1 LRLALRLALTFGL
14 LAAASSALVGVAVRY
29 RLVATETARFRDD
42 VRGICERI
50 RGEVQRQADADRT
63 LITGFCEG
71 NELVEHVGL
80 AIDNGEIDERRLSFS
95 SRVRTERKA
104 FGMDELL
111 VGVEKGDIVGAS
123 PTTLIGMVPAEVDA
137 LIRADASTFTLRT
150 GPVPAIV
157 NRCVKASPNGRLV
170 GMVAARHVDPMM
182 DRIARTLGITVVPSW
197 PRPVVDAEE
206 DAVSATPHAA
216 KPKAK
221 GKAAASAT
229 SKATTEAKSASASA
243 SVSASASA
251 ARTTGSVSNVDG
263 GAERATCRI
272 EDARGAALPFQ
283 IVKSTRELDANLAEV
298 DRAVGVLAIV
308 AAVVAFLVAVVL
320 ARSIGRPLSLLAQAA
335 GKVAAGEAQPLEVRG
350 SGEVRELG
358 LAFDRMIKDLA
369 VTRRR
374 LAAASRVA
382 AWREVAR
389 RVAHEVKNPLA
400 PIRAAVE
407 TLRRLRAREDP
418 RFDEYFDEATRTVLD
433 EVHRIS
439 NIVTE
444 FTRFARLPPPKPQ
457 DMDVEEVARHVVQMH
472 KATAGDVH
480 LSHVTQRRAPAIRAD
495 RDQVIQVLTNLVQN
509 ALDAVKEVPGGAVT
523 LTTDTDG
530 HYVSFTV
537 TDNGSGVAPEFAGRL
552 FEPYSTTKSS
562 GTGLGLAIAQRI
574 AYEHNGELSYAGT
587 SANGRGAVF
596 RLVLPLE
603 GPTASDTSPPSS
615 DG

>member
-1 LRLALRLALTFGL
+1 MRLAPRLALTFGL
-14 LAAASSALVGVAVRY
+14 LVVASSLLVGFAVRS
-29 RLVATETARFRDD
+29 RLAATQTDRFRED

-50 RGEVQRQADADRT
+50 QDEVRRQAAADRT
-63 LITGFCEG
+63 LLTGFCEG
-71 NELVEHVGL
+71 NELVEQVGL

-111 VGVEKGDIVGAS
+111 VAAEKGDIVGAS
-123 PTTLIGMVPAEVDA
+123 PTTLIGMAPAEVDA
-137 LIRADASTFTLRT
+137 LIRADASTFALRT
-150 GPVPAIV
+150 GPVPALV
-157 NRCVKASPNGRLV
+157 TRCTKPSPNGKVV

-197 PRPVVDAEE
+197 PKSAPVEVEPPAPPSPQARPKHGKTGARP
-206 DAVSATPHAA
+206 SASTPPPPVA
-216 KPKAK
+216 P
-221 GKAAASAT
+221 
-229 SKATTEAKSASASA
+229 SASAPRPAPSA
-243 SVSASASA
+243 E
-251 ARTTGSVSNVDG
+251 

-272 EDARGAALPFQ
+272 EDARGVALPFQ
-283 IVKSTRELDANLAEV
+283 IVKSTRELETNLREV
-298 DRAVGVLAIV
+298 DRAVGIV
-308 AAVVAFLVAVVL
+308 AVVASIVAFLLAVIL
-320 ARSIGRPLSLLAQAA
+320 ARSISRPLSVLAREA
-335 GKVAAGEAQPLEVRG
+335 GKVAAGEARPIEVRG
-350 SGEVRELG
+350 SGEVRDLG
-358 LAFDRMIKDLA
+358 LAFDRMIEDLA

-407 TLRRLRAREDP
+407 TLRRLRAREDT

-457 DMDVEEVARHVVQMH
+457 DLDVEEVARHVVQLH
-472 KATAGDVH
+472 KASAGETH
-480 LSHVTQRRAPAIRAD
+480 LAHVAQRRAPTIRAD
-495 RDQVIQVLTNLVQN
+495 RDQVVQVLTNLIQN
-509 ALDAVKEVPGGAVT
+509 ALDGVKERGPEGAVT

-530 HYVSFTV
+530 HWVSFSV
-537 TDNGSGVAPEFAGRL
+537 ADNGQGVAPEFAGRL
-552 FEPYSTTKSS
+552 FEPYATTKSS

-574 AYEHNGELSYAGT
+574 AYEHNGELSYVGP

-596 RLVLPLE
+596 RLVLPVE
-603 GPTASDTSPPSS
+603 GPPPMSEGGPPSS
-615 DG
+615 GGGGTAGV

>member
-1 LRLALRLALTFGL
+1 MRLALRLALTFGL

-29 RLVATETARFRDD
+29 RLAETETKRFHEE
-42 VRGICERI
+42 VGGICERM
-50 RGEVQRQADADRT
+50 RAEVNRQADADRT

-71 NELVEHVGL
+71 NELVEEVGV
-80 AIDNGEIDERRLSFS
+80 AIAKGELDERRAAFS
-95 SRVRTERKA
+95 ERVRTERTA

-123 PTTLIGMVPAEVDA
+123 PTTLIGMAPGEVDA
-137 LIRADASTFTLRT
+137 LIRGDASTFTLRT
-150 GPVPAIV
+150 GAVPAIV
-157 NRCVKASPNGRLV
+157 NRCTKPSPNGRVV

-182 DRIARTLGITVVPSW
+182 DRIARTLGISVVPSW
-197 PRPVVDAEE
+197 PKGSSSLAEPLPAPTPIKPKHGKGAPRPTTTATIPPT
-206 DAVSATPHAA
+206 ATPSATPE
-216 KPKAK
+216 PP
-221 GKAAASAT
+221 S
-229 SKATTEAKSASASA
+229 
-243 SVSASASA
+243 
-251 ARTTGSVSNVDG
+251 G

-272 EDARGAALPFQ
+272 EDSHGAALPFQ
-283 IVKSTRELDANLAEV
+283 IVKSTRELEANLREIDLV
-298 DRAVGVLAIV
+298 VGLLMIV
-308 AAVVAFLVAVVL
+308 AAVVAFFVAFLL
-320 ARSIGRPLSLLAQAA
+320 ARSIGRPLSLLAQEA
-335 GKVAAGEAQPLEVRG
+335 GKVAAGEARPIEVRG

-358 LAFDRMIKDLA
+358 RAFDRMIQDLA

-457 DMDVEEVARHVVQMH
+457 DIDVEDVARHIVQMH
-472 KATAGDVH
+472 KAAAGEIH
-480 LSHVTQRRAPAIRAD
+480 LSHVAQRRAPSMRAD

-509 ALDAVKEVPGGAVT
+509 ALDSVKDRGAAGAVT

-530 HYVSFTV
+530 RYVYFSV
-537 TDNGSGVAPEFAGRL
+537 SDNGEGVAPEFAGRL
-552 FEPYSTTKSS
+552 FEPYATTKTS

-574 AYEHNGELSYAGT
+574 AYEHDGELSYVGA

-596 RLVLPLE
+596 RLVLPID
-603 GPTASDTSPPSS
+603 GPAPASEASPPSE
-615 DG
+615 GG

>member
-1 LRLALRLALTFGL
+1 MRLALRLALTFGL

-29 RLVATETARFRDD
+29 RLVATETERFRED

-50 RGEVQRQADADRT
+50 RGEVKRQADADRT

-123 PTTLIGMVPAEVDA
+123 PTPLIGMAPAEVDA
-137 LIRADASTFTLRT
+137 LIRADATTFTLRT
-150 GPVPAIV
+150 GRTPAIV

-197 PRPVVDAEE
+197 PRPTVLDDEGVAEPKPE
-206 DAVSATPHAA
+206 P
-216 KPKAK
+216 KPKPK
-221 GKAAASAT
+221 SKPTPKTAASVLA
-229 SKATTEAKSASASA
+229 
-243 SVSASASA
+243 SASASA
-251 ARTTGSVSNVDG
+251 AASAAPIASSTGAGGVSNVAE

-272 EDARGAALPFQ
+272 EDAHGAALPFQ

-308 AAVVAFLVAVVL
+308 AAVVAFFVAVLL
-320 ARSIGRPLSLLAQAA
+320 ARSIGRPLSLLAQEA
-335 GKVAAGEAQPLEVRG
+335 GKVAAGEAQPLPVRG
-350 SGEVRELG
+350 SGEMRELG

-369 VTRRR
+369 VTRSR

-444 FTRFARLPPPKPQ
+444 FTRFARLPPPRPQ
-457 DMDVEEVARHVVQMH
+457 DMDVEDVARHVVQVH
-472 KATAGDVH
+472 KPAAGDAR

-509 ALDAVKEVPGGAVT
+509 ALDAVKDVPGGAVT

-530 HYVSFTV
+530 HYVSFIV
-537 TDNGSGVAPEFAGRL
+537 TDNGSGISPEFAGRL
-552 FEPYSTTKSS
+552 FEPYATTKSS

-596 RLVLPLE
+596 RLVLPVE
-603 GPTASDTSPPSS
+603 GPPHDAPPPSS

>member
-42 VRGICERI
+42 VKGICERI

-71 NELVEHVGL
+71 NELVQRVGL
-80 AIDNGEIDERRLSFS
+80 AIDNGELEERRLSFS
-95 SRVRTERKA
+95 EIVRTERKA

-111 VGVEKGDIVGAS
+111 VAAEKGDIVGVS
-123 PTTLIGMVPAEVDA
+123 PTTLIGMPPAEVDA
-137 LIRADASTFTLRT
+137 LIRADPTGFVLRT
-150 GPVPAIV
+150 EPIPAIV
-157 NRCVKASPNGRLV
+157 TRCTKPSPNGRLV

-182 DRIARTLGITVVPSW
+182 DRIARTLAITVIPSW
-197 PRPVVDAEE
+197 PKYVGPTADELDSPA
-206 DAVSATPHAA
+206 SA
-216 KPKAK
+216 PKGTGAK
-221 GKAAASAT
+221 GAPSSTTSAVAPPPARRAE
-229 SKATTEAKSASASA
+229 S
-243 SVSASASA
+243 SVA
-251 ARTTGSVSNVDG
+251 G
-263 GAERATCRI
+263 GAERTTCRI
-272 EDARGAALPFQ
+272 EDGRGSALSFE
-283 IVKSTRELDANLAEV
+283 IVKSTRELEANLADI
-298 DRAVGVLAIV
+298 DRAIGVLSII

-320 ARSIGRPLSLLAQAA
+320 ARSISRPLAVLAREA
-335 GKVAAGEAQPLEVRG
+335 GKVAAGEARAIGARG
-350 SGEVRELG
+350 SGEVRELAA
-358 LAFDRMIKDLA
+358 AFDRMIEDLA

-444 FTRFARLPPPKPQ
+444 FTRFARLPSPRPQ
-457 DMDVEEVARHVVQMH
+457 DVDVEELVRHVLKVH
-472 KATAGDVH
+472 EAAAGNVR
-480 LSHVTQRRAPAIRAD
+480 LAYVAQRRAPTIRAD
-495 RDQVIQVLTNLVQN
+495 RDQIIQVLTNLVQN
-509 ALDAVKEVPGGAVT
+509 ALDAVKEVPNGAVT
-523 LTTDTDG
+523 LTTDADG
-530 HYVSFTV
+530 PWVSFTV
-537 TDNGSGVAPEFAGRL
+537 ADNGPGVAPEVAGRL
-552 FEPYSTTKSS
+552 FEPYATTKAN

-574 AYEHNGELSYAGT
+574 AYEHNGELSYIGP
-587 SANGRGAVF
+587 SANGKGAVF
-596 RLVLPLE
+596 RLVLPIE
-603 GPTASDTSPPSS
+603 GPPPSSESPPSS
-615 DG
+615 S

>member
-1 LRLALRLALTFGL
+1 MRLALRLALTFGL
-14 LAAASSALVGVAVRY
+14 LAAASSALVGVGIRY
-29 RLVATETARFRDD
+29 RLVATETERFRED

-50 RGEVQRQADADRT
+50 KGEVKRQADADRT

-80 AIDNGEIDERRLSFS
+80 AIDSGEIDERRLSFS

-123 PTTLIGMVPAEVDA
+123 PTTLIGMAPSEVDA
-137 LIRADASTFTLRT
+137 LIRADASTYALRR

-157 NRCVKASPNGRLV
+157 TRCTKASPNGRLV
-170 GMVAARHVDPMM
+170 GMVAARHLDPTM

-197 PRPVVDAEE
+197 PRRA
-206 DAVSATPHAA
+206 AVTDDDGSETTAALATATASA
-216 KPKAK
+216 PKTRPKSAK
-221 GKAAASAT
+221 GPASAKSSAPPPPVAPSVVT
-229 SKATTEAKSASASA
+229 SSGA
-243 SVSASASA
+243 SVA
-251 ARTTGSVSNVDG
+251 G
-263 GAERATCRI
+263 GAERATCQI
-272 EDARGAALPFQ
+272 EDARGAALPFE
-283 IVKSTRELDANLAEV
+283 IVKSTRELEANLAEV

-308 AAVVAFLVAVVL
+308 AAVVAFLVAVIL
-320 ARSIGRPLSLLAQAA
+320 ARSIGRPLSVLAQEA
-335 GKVAAGEAQPLEVRG
+335 GKVAAGEAQPLQVRG

-358 LAFDRMIKDLA
+358 LAFDRMITDLA

-457 DMDVEEVARHVVQMH
+457 DIDVEEVARHVVQMH
-472 KATAGDVH
+472 KAAAGELH

-509 ALDAVKEVPGGAVT
+509 ALDAVKDVPGGAVT

-530 HYVSFTV
+530 HYVSFSV
-537 TDNGSGVAPEFAGRL
+537 ADNGSGISPEFAGRL

-574 AYEHNGELSYAGT
+574 AYEHNGELSYVGA

-596 RLVLPLE
+596 RLVLPVE
-603 GPTASDTSPPSS
+603 GPPPSSEGPPPSS